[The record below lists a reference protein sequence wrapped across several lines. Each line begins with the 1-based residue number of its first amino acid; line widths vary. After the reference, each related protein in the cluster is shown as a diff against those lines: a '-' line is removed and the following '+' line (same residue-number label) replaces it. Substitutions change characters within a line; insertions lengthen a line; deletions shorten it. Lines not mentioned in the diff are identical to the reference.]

1 MFFETDKNITEI
13 YFEPAPES
21 LHPDAEVIAISEP
34 IVMKSAAGWY
44 VGALAKVV
52 PVVEEDDFPYSPF
65 ARYTDYMNLEQ
76 AKVELQEFLEIAAA
90 KL

>member
-65 ARYTDYMNLEQ
+65 ARYTDYMSLEQ
-76 AKVELQEFLEIAAA
+76 ARVELQEFLEIASA
-90 KL
+90 KM

>member
-1 MFFETDKNITEI
+1 MR
-13 YFEPAPES
+13 
-21 LHPDAEVIAISEP
+21 
-34 IVMKSAAGWY
+34 SAAGWY

-52 PVVEEDDFPYSPF
+52 PIVEEDDFPYELY

-76 AKVELQEFLEIAAA
+76 ARVELQEFLEIAAA